1 VKRSPDIVATDLG
14 NEVVLLNTRTQS
26 MFTLNATGRLVWYA
40 IEEHDLEEIAA
51 QLEAAFE
58 VERDEAKK
66 DASALI
72 AELRTA
78 GLVHD

>member
-1 VKRSPDIVATDLG
+1 M
-14 NEVVLLNTRTQS
+14 NTRTQS

-40 IEEHDLEEIAA
+40 IEEHDLEEVAA

-58 VERDEAKK
+58 VGRDEARS

-72 AELRTA
+72 AELREA